1 MRCFIAVDVPPAVR
15 EAARRAQESLRAAG
29 ADVKWTSP
37 ESLHVTLKFLGWL
50 EPPAV
55 EQVKRRLAADV
66 PSRERLAVRFRGI
79 GTFPERG
86 QPRVIWAGCEGDV
99 EGLSALARLAEEAG
113 TEAGVAPETRP
124 FAPHLTLGRV
134 KSPRN
139 GKALQ
144 ALLPRFRDTD
154 FGECPVQ
161 AVVLY
166 KSTLRPQGALYEPQ
180 AAYPLRQ
187 ARGPA
192 R

>member
-15 EAARRAQESLRAAG
+15 EAAMRAQESLRAAG

-50 EPPAV
+50 EPAAV
-55 EQVKRRLAADV
+55 DQVKRRLAADV

-99 EGLSALARLAEEAG
+99 EGLSTLARLAEEAG
-113 TEAGVAPETRP
+113 TQAGVEPEARP

-139 GKALQ
+139 VKALQ
-144 ALLPRFRDTD
+144 ALLPRFRDAD

-166 KSTLRPQGALYEPQ
+166 KSTLLPQGAIYEPQ
-180 AAYPLRQ
+180 AAYPLR
-187 ARGPA
+187 
-192 R
+192 